1 MAELLIALVILGVI
15 ATFTIPKVLSSQQSN
30 QWKSQA
36 KEVASMISGA
46 YSVYQSENSA
56 SASTTT
62 ADLSPYMNYISVDT
76 STTIDYVTG
85 AGTFNCSAAFPC
97 LKTHSGGS
105 LVVTS
110 MGSFGGTSATDC
122 LNMLYDPDGISL
134 GNEDSIIF
142 MLCFNGRIASLGDPA
157 WFSWD

>member
-1 MAELLIALVILGVI
+1 MGNRGHNLGFTLAELLIALVILGVI

-62 ADLSPYMNYISVDT
+62 ADLSPSMN
-76 STTIDYVTG
+76 
-85 AGTFNCSAAFPC
+85 
-97 LKTHSGGS
+97 
-105 LVVTS
+105 
-110 MGSFGGTSATDC
+110 
-122 LNMLYDPDGISL
+122 
-134 GNEDSIIF
+134 
-142 MLCFNGRIASLGDPA
+142 
-157 WFSWD
+157 